1 MPIRII
7 GLGELREQV
16 PSFVSFTGLPTKARV
31 QQEIRSFGHSCT
43 VEVAANHTLAICLP
57 DPWPFEEDKLLLLFT
72 DIQQTFPDED
82 SAFLTLTEQ
91 TDLSEIQLM
100 ALLHKFGFEKAV
112 ICKTN
117 FFHASFLEVT
127 FQQAGGALEAVP
139 SGEKIQKPWPVYP
152 RGDRMKNRPMWT
164 AGPDAPLPAC
174 LLDLGVTFDDLHAFF
189 HCENDYLCQLTE
201 GLPLPPVTQ
210 EAIAGL
216 KNHSQF
222 DRLII
227 YADGSSQSRHKHV
240 APALNEEI
248 DVPDAWCF
256 VVLGETIVDSD
267 TFEYTLLGWHAH
279 QVRYDDKHQWHIG
292 AHHVGSAI
300 AEREALTWAF
310 IWRLGY
316 NSCIPT
322 VFRSDSLLTIGQA
335 DGTIGSPVCDQ
346 SFQTLR
352 GCYQILKSALKDD
365 VELDHVYGH
374 LSEPWNE
381 LTDALAKQEA
391 KTSFFLP
398 RPEFDLPKLLPK
410 IPFFWMIFDESHG
423 LPAFIGTGFD
433 IASPALPSPMPAA
446 CSSVSVVL
454 PGKTVHHKLSVATA
468 NVQSLGAAE
477 QGFAGKLDYLRTQ
490 VLELHLNIIGI
501 QETRSSEG
509 ASLKQGILRLCS
521 GSLQGKWGVELW
533 INLHQ
538 PFAHIKKTPLFF
550 RRQGLS
556 CCT

>member
-1 MPIRII
+1 MTSISGTS
-7 GLGELREQV
+7 GLTMSV
-16 PSFVSFTGLPTKARV
+16 
-31 QQEIRSFGHSCT
+31 
-43 VEVAANHTLAICLP
+43 
-57 DPWPFEEDKLLLLFT
+57 LL
-72 DIQQTFPDED
+72 
-82 SAFLTLTEQ
+82 
-91 TDLSEIQLM
+91 
-100 ALLHKFGFEKAV
+100 
-112 ICKTN
+112 
-117 FFHASFLEVT
+117 
-127 FQQAGGALEAVP
+127 
-139 SGEKIQKPWPVYP
+139 
-152 RGDRMKNRPMWT
+152 
-164 AGPDAPLPAC
+164 
-174 LLDLGVTFDDLHAFF
+174 
-189 HCENDYLCQLTE
+189 
-201 GLPLPPVTQ
+201 
-210 EAIAGL
+210 
-216 KNHSQF
+216 
-222 DRLII
+222 
-227 YADGSSQSRHKHV
+227 
-240 APALNEEI
+240 
-248 DVPDAWCF
+248 
-256 VVLGETIVDSD
+256 
-267 TFEYTLLGWHAH
+267 
-279 QVRYDDKHQWHIG
+279 
-292 AHHVGSAI
+292 I

-433 IASPALPSPMPAA
+433 VASPALPSPMPAA

-501 QETRSSEG
+501 QETRFSEG

-550 RRQGLS
+550 RRQDFHVAHRDPRRLLVHIQNEHFRSWCLVAHAPQSGIALRDRQTWWEETREIILRFMHAGEQFFMCIDANAGPGVPDGMCVFNPGFRHSSGTPLLREFLEEFDLCLPITSEAHIGTVTTWTSPDDGEYTIDFVAIPRTWQAACHYS
-556 CCT
+556 CVLQEFDLANVNIDHSAAAIELQWAQTSLPLYRNHTLHLRSLTALKLAKILILFCSNPFNAHGRKMSKLRRTRSLRIFERSLHPAILRTSTNRRSPMSQIHCGTFA